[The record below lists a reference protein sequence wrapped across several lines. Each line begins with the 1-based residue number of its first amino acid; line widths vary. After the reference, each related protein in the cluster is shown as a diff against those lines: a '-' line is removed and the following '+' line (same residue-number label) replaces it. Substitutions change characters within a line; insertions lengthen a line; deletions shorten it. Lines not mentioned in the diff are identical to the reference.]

1 MHSASWVIK
10 SDFNSSWCP
19 TACSFVFRNS
29 PYFFEFHFVSIL
41 VLFKIP
47 RATHHYLPL
56 SFWQVGDKQFHRKTL
71 FFGALEKGVVILLEF
86 KKFTGFSLRSW
97 TLFTEVPQ
105 LCSFLVCKREELEV
119 QTVLGRGVAH
129 GLKVKA
135 SPCLWLRSL
144 SISATSWNR
153 YQSQSASLSSHF
165 LHLVPAHLVSTG
177 FNHHPFSVMYNVFF
191 QTCFFIQN
199 FGATYPGK

>member
-1 MHSASWVIK
+1 M

-29 PYFFEFHFVSIL
+29 LHFFEFHSVSIL
-41 VLFKIP
+41 VLFKILRGDQSLFAIKFLTSGWQAISWKNSSF
-47 RATHHYLPL
+47 RA
-56 SFWQVGDKQFHRKTL
+56 S
-71 FFGALEKGVVILLEF
+71 EKGVVILLEF
-86 KKFTGFSLRSW
+86 KKFIGFSLKSW
-97 TLFTEVPQ
+97 TLFTEAPQ

-119 QTVLGRGVAH
+119 QRVVGRGVAR

-135 SPCLWLRSL
+135 SPCLRLRSL
-144 SISATSWNR
+144 CISATSWNC
-153 YQSQSASLSSHF
+153 YQSQSASLSPYF

-199 FGATYPGK
+199 FRATYPGK